1 MKEKKIIKRMM
12 QVLTK
17 IITQRE
23 EKIDSDYS
31 IAPK

>member
-1 MKEKKIIKRMM
+1 MKKEKVIKRMM

-17 IITQRE
+17 IVTHKE